1 MPDNSNS
8 YATRNEVKAAL
19 RIGTADT
26 ADDVLIDNCRGA
38 ASRLIDGY
46 CNRQFWAATSATP
59 SVFQANTEYVCDVDD
74 FYTTT
79 GFILQTSSFADGV
92 FDTTWASTD
101 VQLEPLN
108 GVLDGLTWSY
118 NKLRAI
124 GDYLF
129 PTVNANYGD
138 QALVQ
143 VTARWGWAAV
153 PDPVIQACIIQASRI
168 FKRYDSPLGV
178 AGFGDLGAIRVSRF
192 LDPDMAQLVEPYR
205 RMRMFA

>member
-1 MPDNSNS
+1 MSITNG
-8 YATRNEVKAAL
+8 YATRNQVKAAL

-26 ADDVLIDNCRGA
+26 LDDDLIDNCVGA

-46 CNRQFWAATSATP
+46 CNRRFWQSGTAESR
-59 SVFQANTEYVCDVDD
+59 VFQAEDSFYCSIDDVAG
-74 FYTTT
+74 TALT
-79 GFILQTSSFADGV
+79 LKTSSQADGT
-92 FDTTWASTD
+92 FDVTWKVSD
-101 VQLEPLN
+101 YQLEPLN
-108 GVLDGLTWSY
+108 GNLDGLTWSY
-118 NKLRAI
+118 DKIRAV

-129 PTVNANYGD
+129 PTVNANYGE

-143 VTARWGWAAV
+143 VTAVFGWPSV
-153 PDPVIQACIIQASRI
+153 PEPITQATIIQASRI

-205 RMRMFA
+205 RMRIFA

>member
-1 MPDNSNS
+1 MPITNG
-8 YATRNEVKAAL
+8 YATRNQVKAAL

-26 ADDVLIDNCRGA
+26 LDDDLIDNCVGA

-46 CNRQFWAATSATP
+46 CNRRFWQTGTAEARVYQAEDSFYCSIDDIAGTALTLKTST
-59 SVFQANTEYVCDVDD
+59 Q
-74 FYTTT
+74 
-79 GFILQTSSFADGV
+79 ADGT
-92 FDTTWASTD
+92 FDLTWSRSD
-101 VQLEPLN
+101 YQLEPLN
-108 GVLDGLTWSY
+108 GNLDGLTWSY
-118 NKLRAI
+118 DKIRAV

-129 PTVNANYGD
+129 PTVNANFVE

-143 VTARWGWAAV
+143 VTAIFGWPSV
-153 PDPVIQACIIQASRI
+153 PEPVTQATIIQASRI

-205 RMRMFA
+205 RMRIFA

>member
-1 MPDNSNS
+1 MTINQG
-8 YATRNEVKAAL
+8 YATRNQVKAAL

-26 ADDVLIDNCRGA
+26 IDDDLIDNCVGA

-46 CNRQFWAATSATP
+46 CNRRFWQTGTAEARVYQAEDSFYCSIDDIAGTALTLKTST
-59 SVFQANTEYVCDVDD
+59 Q
-74 FYTTT
+74 
-79 GFILQTSSFADGV
+79 ADGT
-92 FDTTWASTD
+92 FDLQWSRSD
-101 VQLEPLN
+101 YQLEPLN
-108 GVLDGLTWSY
+108 GNLDGLTWSY
-118 NKLRAI
+118 DKIRAV

-129 PTVNANYGD
+129 PTVNANYGE

-143 VTARWGWAAV
+143 VTAVFGWPAV
-153 PDPVIQACIIQASRI
+153 PEPVTQATIIQASRI

-205 RMRMFA
+205 RMRIFA

>member
-1 MPDNSNS
+1 MTITNG
-8 YATRNEVKAAL
+8 YATRNQVKAAL

-26 ADDVLIDNCRGA
+26 LDDDLIDNCVGA

-46 CNRQFWAATSATP
+46 CNRRFWQSGTAEAR
-59 SVFQANTEYVCDVDD
+59 VFQAEDSFYCSIDD
-74 FYTTT
+74 IAGTALT
-79 GFILQTSSFADGV
+79 LKTSTQADGT
-92 FDTTWASTD
+92 FDLTWSRSD
-101 VQLEPLN
+101 YQLEPLN
-108 GVLDGLTWSY
+108 GNLDGLTWSY
-118 NKLRAI
+118 DKIRAV

-143 VTARWGWAAV
+143 VTAIFGWPSV
-153 PDPVIQACIIQASRI
+153 PEPVTQATIIQASRI

-205 RMRMFA
+205 RMRIFA

>member
-1 MPDNSNS
+1 MPITNG
-8 YATRNEVKAAL
+8 YATRNQTKAAL

-26 ADDVLIDNCRGA
+26 IDDDLIDNCVGA

-46 CNRQFWAATSATP
+46 CNRRFWQSGTAEAR
-59 SVFQANTEYVCDVDD
+59 VFQAEDSFYCSIDD
-74 FYTTT
+74 IAGTALT
-79 GFILQTSSFADGV
+79 LKTSTQADGT
-92 FDTTWASTD
+92 FDLTWSRSD
-101 VQLEPLN
+101 YQLEPLN
-108 GVLDGLTWSY
+108 GNLDGLTWSY
-118 NKLRAI
+118 DKIRAV

-129 PTVNANYGD
+129 PTVNANYGE

-143 VTARWGWAAV
+143 VTAIFGWPSV
-153 PDPVIQACIIQASRI
+153 PEPVTQATIIQASRI

-205 RMRMFA
+205 RMRIFA

>member
-1 MPDNSNS
+1 MTITNG
-8 YATRNEVKAAL
+8 YATKNQVKAAL

-26 ADDVLIDNCRGA
+26 LDDDLIDNCVGA

-46 CNRQFWAATSATP
+46 CNRRFWQTGTAEARI
-59 SVFQANTEYVCDVDD
+59 FQAEDSFYCSIDD
-74 FYTTT
+74 IAGTALT
-79 GFILQTSSFADGV
+79 LKSSTQADGT
-92 FDTTWASTD
+92 FDLTWSRSD
-101 VQLEPLN
+101 YQLEPLN
-108 GVLDGLTWSY
+108 GNLDGLEWSY
-118 NKLRAI
+118 DKIRAV

-129 PTVNANYGD
+129 PTVNANYGE

-143 VTARWGWAAV
+143 VTAVFGWPSV
-153 PDPVIQACIIQASRI
+153 PEPVTQATIIQASRI

-205 RMRMFA
+205 RMRIFA

>member
-1 MPDNSNS
+1 MTINQG
-8 YATRNEVKAAL
+8 YATRNQVKAAL

-26 ADDVLIDNCRGA
+26 IDDDLIDNCVGA

-46 CNRQFWAATSATP
+46 CNRRFWQTGTA
-59 SVFQANTEYVCDVDD
+59 QARVYQAEDSFYCSIDD
-74 FYTTT
+74 IAGTAIT
-79 GFILQTSSFADGV
+79 LKTSSFADGN
-92 FDTTWASTD
+92 FDVTWTASD
-101 VQLEPLN
+101 YQLEPLN
-108 GVLDGLTWSY
+108 GNLDGLTWSY
-118 NKLRAI
+118 DKIRAV

-129 PTVNANYGD
+129 PTVNANYGE

-143 VTARWGWAAV
+143 VTAIFGWPSV
-153 PDPVIQACIIQASRI
+153 PEPVTQATIIQASRI

-205 RMRMFA
+205 RMRIFA

>member
-1 MPDNSNS
+1 MPITNG
-8 YATRNEVKAAL
+8 YATRNQVKAAL

-26 ADDVLIDNCRGA
+26 IDDDLIDNCVGA

-46 CNRQFWAATSATP
+46 CNRRFWQTGTAEARVYQAEDSFYCSIDDIAGTALTLKTST
-59 SVFQANTEYVCDVDD
+59 Q
-74 FYTTT
+74 
-79 GFILQTSSFADGV
+79 ADGT
-92 FDTTWASTD
+92 FDVTWKVSD
-101 VQLEPLN
+101 YQLEPLN
-108 GVLDGLTWSY
+108 GNLDGLTWSY
-118 NKLRAI
+118 DKIRAV

-143 VTARWGWAAV
+143 VTAIFGWPSV
-153 PDPVIQACIIQASRI
+153 PEPVTQATIIQASRI

-205 RMRMFA
+205 RMRIFA

>member
-1 MPDNSNS
+1 
-8 YATRNEVKAAL
+8 VKAAL

-26 ADDVLIDNCRGA
+26 LDDDLIDNCVGA

-46 CNRQFWAATSATP
+46 CNRRFWQTGTAEARI
-59 SVFQANTEYVCDVDD
+59 FQAEDSFYCSIDD
-74 FYTTT
+74 IAGTALT
-79 GFILQTSSFADGV
+79 LKSSTQADGT
-92 FDTTWASTD
+92 FDLTWSRSD
-101 VQLEPLN
+101 YQLEPLN
-108 GVLDGLTWSY
+108 GNLDGLTWSY
-118 NKLRAI
+118 DKIRAV

-129 PTVNANYGD
+129 PTVNANYGE

-143 VTARWGWAAV
+143 VTAVFGWPSV
-153 PDPVIQACIIQASRI
+153 PEPITQATIIQASRI

-205 RMRMFA
+205 RMRIFA

>member
-1 MPDNSNS
+1 MPITNG
-8 YATRNEVKAAL
+8 YATRNQVKAAL

-26 ADDVLIDNCRGA
+26 LDDDLIDNCVGA

-46 CNRQFWAATSATP
+46 CNRRFWQSGTAEARI
-59 SVFQANTEYVCDVDD
+59 FQAEDSFYCSIDD
-74 FYTTT
+74 IAGTALT
-79 GFILQTSSFADGV
+79 LKSSTQADGT
-92 FDTTWASTD
+92 FDLTWSRSD
-101 VQLEPLN
+101 YQLEPLN
-108 GVLDGLTWSY
+108 GNLDGLTWAY
-118 NKLRAI
+118 DKIRAV

-129 PTVNANYGD
+129 PTVNANYGE

-143 VTARWGWAAV
+143 VTAIFGWPSV
-153 PDPVIQACIIQASRI
+153 PEPVTQATIIQASRI

-205 RMRMFA
+205 RMRIFA

>member
-1 MPDNSNS
+1 MINQG
-8 YATRNEVKAAL
+8 YATRNQVKAAL

-26 ADDVLIDNCRGA
+26 LDDDLIDNCVGA

-46 CNRQFWAATSATP
+46 CNRRFWQTGTAEAR
-59 SVFQANTEYVCDVDD
+59 VYQAEDSFYCSIDD
-74 FYTTT
+74 IAGTALT
-79 GFILQTSSFADGV
+79 LKTSSQSDGT
-92 FDTTWASTD
+92 FDVTWKVSD
-101 VQLEPLN
+101 YQLEPLN
-108 GVLDGLTWSY
+108 GNLDGLTWSY
-118 NKLRAI
+118 DKIRAV

-129 PTVNANYGD
+129 PTVNANYGE

-143 VTARWGWAAV
+143 VTAVFGWPSV
-153 PDPVIQACIIQASRI
+153 PEPVTQATIIQASRI

-205 RMRMFA
+205 RMRIFA

>member
-1 MPDNSNS
+1 MTINQG
-8 YATRNEVKAAL
+8 YATRNQVKAAL

-26 ADDVLIDNCRGA
+26 LDDDLIDNCVGA

-46 CNRQFWAATSATP
+46 CNRRFWQTGTAEAR
-59 SVFQANTEYVCDVDD
+59 VYQAEDSFYCSIDD
-74 FYTTT
+74 IAGTALT
-79 GFILQTSSFADGV
+79 LKTSSQSDGT
-92 FDTTWASTD
+92 FDVTWKVSD
-101 VQLEPLN
+101 YQLEPLN
-108 GVLDGLTWSY
+108 GNLDGLTWSY
-118 NKLRAI
+118 DKIRAV

-129 PTVNANYGD
+129 PTVNANYGE

-143 VTARWGWAAV
+143 VTAIFGWPSV
-153 PDPVIQACIIQASRI
+153 PEPVTQATIIQASRI

-205 RMRMFA
+205 RMRIFA

>member
-1 MPDNSNS
+1 MPITNG
-8 YATRNEVKAAL
+8 YATRNQVKAAL

-26 ADDVLIDNCRGA
+26 LDDDLIDNCVGA

-46 CNRQFWAATSATP
+46 CNRRFWQTGTAEAR
-59 SVFQANTEYVCDVDD
+59 VYQAEDSFYCSIDD
-74 FYTTT
+74 IAGTALT
-79 GFILQTSSFADGV
+79 LKTSSQTDGT
-92 FDTTWASTD
+92 FDVTWKVSD
-101 VQLEPLN
+101 YQLEPLN
-108 GVLDGLTWSY
+108 GNLDGLTWSY
-118 NKLRAI
+118 DKIRAV

-129 PTVNANYGD
+129 PTVNANYGE

-143 VTARWGWAAV
+143 VTAIFGWPSV
-153 PDPVIQACIIQASRI
+153 PEPVTQATIIQASRI

-205 RMRMFA
+205 RMRIFA

>member
-1 MPDNSNS
+1 MAITNG
-8 YATRNEVKAAL
+8 YATRNQIKAAL

-26 ADDVLIDNCRGA
+26 IDDDLIDNCAGA

-46 CNRQFWAATSATP
+46 CNRQFWSVGSATTR
-59 SVFQANTEYVCDVDD
+59 VYMADNEFYCHIDD
-74 FYTTT
+74 IAGTAIT
-79 GFILQTSSFADGV
+79 LKTSGATDGV
-92 FDTTWASTD
+92 FDVTWSTTD
-101 VQLEPLN
+101 YQLEPLN
-108 GVLDGLTWSY
+108 GRLDGLQWSY
-118 NKLRAI
+118 DKIRAV

-129 PTVNANYGD
+129 PTVNGNYGE

-143 VTARWGWAAV
+143 LTAVFGWPSVPEPVT
-153 PDPVIQACIIQASRI
+153 QATIIQASRI

-205 RMRMFA
+205 RMRLFA

>member
-1 MPDNSNS
+1 MAITNG
-8 YATRNEVKAAL
+8 YATRNQIKAAL

-26 ADDVLIDNCRGA
+26 IDDDLIDNCAGA

-46 CNRQFWAATSATP
+46 CNRQFWSVGSATTR
-59 SVFQANTEYVCDVDD
+59 VYMAEND
-74 FYTTT
+74 FYCHIDDIAGTAIILKTSGATDGTFDVTWSTT
-79 GFILQTSSFADGV
+79 DY
-92 FDTTWASTD
+92 
-101 VQLEPLN
+101 QLEPLN
-108 GVLDGLTWSY
+108 GRLDGLQWSY
-118 NKLRAI
+118 DKIRAV

-129 PTVNANYGD
+129 PTVNGNYGE

-143 VTARWGWAAV
+143 LTAVFGWPSVPEPVT
-153 PDPVIQACIIQASRI
+153 QATIIQASRI